1 MGASGKAGPGPA
13 RVVTVSASY
22 GSSGSLIAPA
32 VAARLGL
39 PFYDRLIP
47 ARNAADDA
55 GAAGTAGTAGT
66 EVGERLTEDERLAAR
81 RTSFLD
87 RLAHLTG
94 GLGLPVP
101 AGEDIGDHVRDAVER
116 SIREIAAG
124 RGGVVL
130 GRGAMIVL
138 AGQPGAFHVRLD
150 GPGDRR
156 CARAMAFEGIGEA
169 TTRDRMVETDRARA
183 RYLSRLYGRDAHDP
197 ALYHLLLDSTVLPV
211 EACVRLLVDAATAFW
226 GAG

>member
-1 MGASGKAGPGPA
+1 VARSGKAGAGPA
-13 RVVTVSASY
+13 RVVTLSASY
-22 GSSGSLIAPA
+22 GASGSLIAPA

-47 ARNAADDA
+47 ARDAVAAATQGDA
-55 GAAGTAGTAGT
+55 GERMT
-66 EVGERLTEDERLAAR
+66 EEERLAAR

-101 AGEDIGDHVRDAVER
+101 AGEDIGDHVRDTVEH
-116 SIREIAAG
+116 SIRDIAAG
-124 RGGVVL
+124 SGGVIL

-150 GPGDRR
+150 GPVERR
-156 CARAMAFEGIGEA
+156 CARAMAFEAIDAA
-169 TTRDRMVETDRARA
+169 TARHRMVETDRARA
-183 RYLSRLYGRDAHDP
+183 RYFTRLYRRDAHDP
-197 ALYHLLLDSTVLPV
+197 ALCHLVVDSTVLPV
-211 EACVRLLVDAATAFW
+211 EACVRMVVDAATAFW
-226 GAG
+226 TAG

>member
-1 MGASGKAGPGPA
+1 VARSGKAGAGPA

-22 GSSGSLIAPA
+22 GASGSLIAPA

-47 ARNAADDA
+47 ARDAVAAVGAEGDA
-55 GAAGTAGTAGT
+55 G
-66 EVGERLTEDERLAAR
+66 ERMTDEERLAAR

-101 AGEDIGDHVRDAVER
+101 AGEDIGDHVREIVER
-116 SIREIAAG
+116 SIRDIAAG
-124 RGGVVL
+124 SGGVIL

-138 AGQPGAFHVRLD
+138 AGQPGAFHLRLD
-150 GPGDRR
+150 GPGERR
-156 CARAMAFEGIGEA
+156 CARAMAFEAIDEA
-169 TTRDRMVETDRARA
+169 TARHRLVETDRARA
-183 RYLSRLYGRDAHDP
+183 RYFTRLYGRDAHDP
-197 ALYHLLLDSTVLPV
+197 ALYHLVVDSTVLPV
-211 EACVRLLVDAATAFW
+211 EACVRLVVDAATAFW
-226 GAG
+226 AAG

>member
-1 MGASGKAGPGPA
+1 MGRSGRAAAGRA

-32 VAARLGL
+32 VAARLEL
-39 PFYDRLIP
+39 PFHDRLIP
-47 ARNAADDA
+47 ARAAV
-55 GAAGTAGTAGT
+55 AASDSEA
-66 EVGERLTEDERLAAR
+66 GERLTEEERLAGR

-101 AGEDIGDHVRDAVER
+101 AGEDIGDHVRETVER
-116 SIREIAAG
+116 SIRDIAAG
-124 RGGVVL
+124 PGGVVL

-150 GPGDRR
+150 GPGERR

-169 TTRDRMVETDRARA
+169 TARDRIVETDRARA
-183 RYLSRLYGRDAHDP
+183 RYLTRLYGRDAHDP
-197 ALYHLLLDSTVLPV
+197 ALYHLVVDSTVLPV
-211 EACVRLLVDAATAFW
+211 EACVRMLVDAATAFW
-226 GAG
+226 GSG

>member
-1 MGASGKAGPGPA
+1 VGASGKPGAGVA

-39 PFYDRLIP
+39 PFHDRLIP
-47 ARNAADDA
+47 ARDAVAATTA
-55 GAAGTAGTAGT
+55 AAGGS
-66 EVGERLTEDERLAAR
+66 GERLTEEERLDAR
-81 RTSFLD
+81 RTSFLH

-101 AGEDIGDHVRDAVER
+101 AGEDIGDHVRETVER
-116 SIREIAAG
+116 SIRDIAAG
-124 RGGVVL
+124 AGGVIL

-150 GPGDRR
+150 GPGERR
-156 CARAMAFEGIGEA
+156 CARAMAFEGIGAAAARE
-169 TTRDRMVETDRARA
+169 RMVETDRARA
-183 RYLSRLYGRDAHDP
+183 RYLTRLYGRDAHDP
-197 ALYHLLLDSTVLPV
+197 ALYHLVVDSTVLPV
-211 EACVRLLVDAATAFW
+211 EACVRVLVDAATAFW
-226 GAG
+226 GTA